1 MVHDYCLIG
10 AGIVGLA
17 TALALIEHEP
27 NIRIVVLEKENGA
40 AHHQT
45 GHNSG
50 VIHSGIYYQPG
61 SLKAQLCRQG
71 CDEMKSFAR
80 ENAVPFIECGKLI
93 VATNGLELQRLETLH
108 ARSALNDVAVEWLG
122 TEELR
127 HAEPNVSGLAALRVA
142 STGIID
148 YRQVADAMV
157 ARLTALGAKIHFG
170 ERVLA
175 IRETADEVSV
185 RTTDATHV
193 ARRLVVCA
201 GLQADRLAQMSGLA
215 PELRILPFRGEYFRL
230 RPKHSGIVNHLIYPV
245 PDPDLPF
252 LGIHLTRMVDGS
264 VTVGP
269 NAVLG
274 LHREGYAG
282 RFAINVPDA
291 ASALSFPGLWR
302 LILQHWQATLVEA
315 RNSIFHR
322 YYLEECRKYCPSLR
336 RSDLLPYP
344 PGIRAQAV
352 LRDGTMLHDFLFME
366 TERMTHVLNA
376 PSPAATASIP
386 IGRVIASR
394 IAARAI

>member
-1 MVHDYCLIG
+1 MAHDYCIIG

-17 TALALIEHEP
+17 TALALFEHDP
-27 NIRIVVLEKENGA
+27 NIKIAILEKEGGPA
-40 AHHQT
+40 RHQT

-71 CDEMKSFAR
+71 CDEMKAFAR
-80 ENAVPFIECGKLI
+80 ENGVPFIECGKLI
-93 VATNGLELQRLETLH
+93 VATNDIEFQRLEALH
-108 ARSALNDVAVEWLG
+108 ARSVQNDVAVEWLG
-122 TEELR
+122 PDELR
-127 HAEPNVSGLAALRVA
+127 QAEPNVSGLAALRIA
-142 STGIID
+142 ATGIID

-157 ARLTALGAKIHFG
+157 ARLTALGATFHFG

-175 IRETADEVSV
+175 IRETAAEVTVQTGS
-185 RTTDATHV
+185 TTHV

-201 GLQADRLAQMSGLA
+201 GLQADRLARMAGLV

-230 RPKHSGIVNHLIYPV
+230 PPEHSGIVSHLVYPV

-282 RFAINVPDA
+282 RFAVSLPDA
-291 ASALSFPGLWR
+291 ASALSFPGLWK
-302 LILQHWQATLVEA
+302 LISRHWKATLTEA
-315 RNSIFHR
+315 WNSISRR
-322 YYLEECRKYCPSLR
+322 YYLRECQKYCPSLR
-336 RSDLLPYP
+336 LPDLLPYP

-352 LRDGTMLHDFLFME
+352 LKNGSMLHDFLFME
-366 TERMTHVLNA
+366 SERMTHVLNA

-386 IGRVIASR
+386 IGRVIAGR
-394 IAARAI
+394 TLARAT